1 MSPPQLLLFMVL
13 DDPDLRA
20 AARLRP
26 SDKGELCRTLV
37 AQELLTTRAATIH
50 ELRSLGALVVES
62 TPTDVGLDAVNAYV
76 DVKRRQLL

>member
-1 MSPPQLLLFMVL
+1 MVL

-37 AQELLTTRAATIH
+37 AEELLTTR
-50 ELRSLGALVVES
+50 
-62 TPTDVGLDAVNAYV
+62 P
-76 DVKRRQLL
+76 RRFTSCVLWARWSSKAPD